1 MKIRILG
8 GGWYGCHLA
17 ASFIG
22 CGHEVVLW
30 ESSDQLFDGASG
42 ANPARLHLG
51 FHYPRSKITRAMSQ
65 EHYAA
70 FMLRYGQMT
79 RTVPINIYA
88 IAASDSVVDFGT
100 YCQVLKGEV
109 EFVKVEKPEE
119 LGLRN
124 VEGALL
130 TGERHIIIRQA
141 RKYFTALLKNNVLFG
156 AEMLS
161 TVDSQDWDYT
171 IDCTFCALDGANI
184 DRYEPCIT
192 TLLRGPIDKAIT
204 IMDGPFPSIYP
215 WDEEEGLCSLT
226 SARYTPFAKCATRAE
241 AEAILSSVSAND
253 ATRQSK
259 AMLEQIRFFYPESES
274 YEAVGYKL
282 SIRAMPRSGADARLV
297 DVIRVGKRALRVRA
311 GKIDAIEHAAIIVK
325 SMMLEGV

>member
-17 ASFIG
+17 TTLIG
-22 CGHEVVLW
+22 FGHEVALW
-30 ESSDQLFDGASG
+30 ESSDQLFNGASG

-51 FHYPRSKITRAMSQ
+51 FHYPRSKLTRAMSQ
-65 EHYAA
+65 EHYVA
-70 FMLRYGQMT
+70 FMLRYSRFT

-88 IAASDSVVDFGT
+88 IAESDSVIDFGT

-109 EFVKVEKPEE
+109 EFIRVDVPSE
-119 LGLRN
+119 LGLQH

-130 TGERHIIIRQA
+130 TGERHIVISKIR
-141 RKYFTALLKNNVLFG
+141 KHFTAMLKNHVMYQCG
-156 AEMLS
+156 PADI
-161 TVDSQDWDYT
+161 DSDGWDYT
-171 IDCTFCALDGANI
+171 IDCTFCALDSANI

-192 TLLRGPIDKAIT
+192 TLLRGPVDKAVT

-226 SARYTPFAKCATRAE
+226 SAKYTPFARCATRAE
-241 AEAILSSVSAND
+241 AEAILGGVSVKD
-253 ATRQSK
+253 ATKQSK
-259 AMLEQIRFFYPESES
+259 DMLAQIRYFYPEAES

-282 SIRAMPRSGADARLV
+282 SIRAMPRSGSDARLV

-311 GKIDAIEHAAIIVK
+311 GKIDAIEHAATVVL
-325 SMMLEGV
+325 SMMKEGA